1 MDEPRSDANSGAGN
15 RVRGFNQDVGAGL
28 FLIGIAAIGALAASP
43 LRLTLPSG
51 LGPGMMPMATAA
63 ILGAFGL
70 LLVVQGLTNLGER
83 LETWSLR
90 GIIFLFGGVLLF
102 GATVR
107 TLGLVVAGPLAILVS
122 ALADRDTRWT
132 EIIPFALIL
141 TTFCVVLFKYML
153 RQPIPLAPFWL
164 GY

>member
-1 MDEPRSDANSGAGN
+1 MSETSPDSSGTE

-28 FLIGIAAIGALAASP
+28 FLMMLAGIGMFAAWP
-43 LRLTLPSG
+43 LRLSLPSG

-70 LLVVQGLTNLGER
+70 LLVVQGLTALGDR
-83 LETWSLR
+83 LERWSLR
-90 GIIFLFGGVLLF
+90 GMIFLFGSVALF
-102 GATVR
+102 AAAIR
-107 TLGLVVAGPLAILVS
+107 PLGLAIAGPLAIVF
-122 ALADRDTRWT
+122 AAFADRETRWH
-132 EIIPFALIL
+132 EIVPFALLL
-141 TTFCVVLFKYML
+141 TAACIVLFKYML